1 MVELTD
7 GQQQE
12 MLILVVE
19 WVTLLPASLP
29 ESGVVAWESCPAI
42 TAFAVLP

>member
-7 GQQQE
+7 GQQQQ
-12 MLILVVE
+12 ML
-19 WVTLLPASLP
+19 TLWWNRSLYCPLPS

-42 TAFAVLP
+42 TAFAVRP